1 MSQGFVKPSSVGK
14 GHDTRHST
22 QYDGRLPVSC
32 LEYEYVSISPPLRCS
47 FVAEYAVS
55 PLGCVCVSMDR
66 HHFSATGETLHKH
79 KFAFNAS
86 LLRFVKR
93 TLERIPCFV
102 VFFSAFLQACGI
114 LSYAALMML
123 LLFLLLCVFKRR
135 WRRLS
140 LAQVTAYVQ
149 SPTQT
154 NTTCD
159 EVSDQFHS
167 KPTPPM
173 SVQCVEPYT
182 REGIT
187 INSIAANRPI
197 NSRPYR

>member
-14 GHDTRHST
+14 GHDTRHCT

-102 VFFSAFLQACGI
+102 VFF
-114 LSYAALMML
+114 
-123 LLFLLLCVFKRR
+123 LLFFA
-135 WRRLS
+135 S
-140 LAQVTAYVQ
+140 LRYSLVRGADDVIVV
-149 SPTQT
+149 PVVVCFQT
-154 NTTCD
+154 T
-159 EVSDQFHS
+159 V
-167 KPTPPM
+167 
-173 SVQCVEPYT
+173 
-182 REGIT
+182 
-187 INSIAANRPI
+187 AAA
-197 NSRPYR
+197 